1 MRMLLCLC
9 KWKCTAIL
17 TLYIACSQVFHDLLP
32 CGLRR
37 WDLYALSLRHQR
49 EEDVLLDEKFLPFT
63 ASRRSA
69 QTHVVLLL
77 DNSSGQVHPDILQT
91 AKDNHVIM
99 VGLPPHITHI
109 TRALGVSLMKPRK
122 DYWTA
127 GIEEAVQSMKKPFEK
142 YTEEDVITLLCT
154 YLCTWEEGGWI
165 ILEPILQ
172 CHDTLSII
180 RHAWVRTREEAPTP
194 ATVSTRESRL
204 SKRSHHRLLQRNE
217 LESMAMEGRKPLC

>member
-1 MRMLLCLC
+1 MDSN
-9 KWKCTAIL
+9 IFL
-17 TLYIACSQVFHDLLP
+17 T
-32 CGLRR
+32 
-37 WDLYALSLRHQR
+37 
-49 EEDVLLDEKFLPFT
+49 LLDEKFLPFT

-172 CHDTLSII
+172 CHDTFQHQVSFQC
-180 RHAWVRTREEAPTP
+180 HRTVAYGLR
-194 ATVSTRESRL
+194 
-204 SKRSHHRLLQRNE
+204 QGN
-217 LESMAMEGRKPLC
+217 AMLRMH